1 MAGRQHHI
9 CGQHKPS
16 QGYEDSQLLDGG
28 KNVFIPSDV
37 IDLIQLFDDKKLV
50 KNGGMSTRDVG
61 SVGAYLVFGGVVN
74 VNNGGCAQH
83 TGNCG
88 MEMLF

>member
-1 MAGRQHHI
+1 MACLSEEICGGIQATPGQHHI

-50 KNGGMSTRDVG
+50 TDKWR
-61 SVGAYLVFGGVVN
+61 N
-74 VNNGGCAQH
+74 VDSRCRLCRSLSGFRGCSE
-83 TGNCG
+83 C
-88 MEMLF
+88 